1 MFNINNGEINLL
13 CSLDLS
19 KGFDVLNHNI
29 LLYKLFQYNISS
41 SELQW
46 FESYLS
52 NHTQFVRIVKNTSN
66 SKSIDIVV
74 PQGTVLGPIL
84 FLI

>member
-1 MFNINNGEINLL
+1 MSNINNGEINLL

-29 LLYKLFQYNISS
+29 LLHKLFQYNILS
-41 SELQW
+41 SELKW

-52 NHTQFVRIVKNTSN
+52 NRTQFVRIDKNTSN
-66 SKSIDIVV
+66 SKKIDIGV
-74 PQGTVLGPIL
+74 PQGT
-84 FLI
+84 F